1 MMFTKKTLLA
11 LCLCMPSLVFA
22 QNTTPLQKVSYA
34 LGYSLGEHIPPEA
47 DINAIIAGLRD
58 VRSQQPA
65 KYSDA
70 EMQVAYATYQ
80 KEIEQQNQQ
89 AHASTK
95 AEGTAFLTQN
105 AKKAG
110 VKTTASGL
118 QYQIITQGTGK
129 KPKASSKVSVH
140 YEGRLIDGTVF
151 DSSYKRGQPIAFPL
165 NGVIKGWTEGLQLL
179 QEGGKMRLFIPAH
192 LAYGDRE
199 MPSIPAHSTLIFD
212 VELLKVH

>member
-11 LCLCMPSLVFA
+11 LCLCVPSLSFA
-22 QNTTPLQKVSYA
+22 QNATPLQKVSYSF
-34 LGYSLGEHIPPEA
+34 GYTLGELHP
-47 DINAIIAGLRD
+47 DIDIQELIAGLRD
-58 VRSQQPA
+58 VRNNQPS
-65 KYSDA
+65 KYTA
-70 EMQVAYATYQ
+70 EETQTAFVRYQ

-89 AHASTK
+89 THASSK